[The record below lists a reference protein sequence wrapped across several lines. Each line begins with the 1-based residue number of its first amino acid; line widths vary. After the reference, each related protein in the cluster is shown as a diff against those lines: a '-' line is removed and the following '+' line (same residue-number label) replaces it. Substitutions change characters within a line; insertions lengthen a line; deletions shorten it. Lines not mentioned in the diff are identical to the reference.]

1 MFYKN
6 EEDAQAVELQ
16 NYIKEN
22 GPEAAV
28 VKYIGLKPEDRM
40 TKVIVEEYKKSLW
53 VGAADVDATLAEMTK
68 RLKAAGMDDLIQG
81 KQEQLD
87 AWMSSK

>member
-1 MFYKN
+1 MTESWDQRSINNLEKEIKKAFYKN

-40 TKVIVEEYKKSLW
+40 TKVIVEEYKK
-53 VGAADVDATLAEMTK
+53 
-68 RLKAAGMDDLIQG
+68 LK
-81 KQEQLD
+81 
-87 AWMSSK
+87 

>member
-1 MFYKN
+1 MKKQVNRLVSDADLIIYDKKSKKIKEYKN

-40 TKVIVEEYKKSLW
+40 TKVIVEEYKK
-53 VGAADVDATLAEMTK
+53 
-68 RLKAAGMDDLIQG
+68 LK
-81 KQEQLD
+81 
-87 AWMSSK
+87 

>member
-40 TKVIVEEYKKSLW
+40 TKVIVEEYNKL
-53 VGAADVDATLAEMTK
+53 VQK
-68 RLKAAGMDDLIQG
+68 RRS
-81 KQEQLD
+81 KQNKNCKT
-87 AWMSSK
+87 SSFYI

>member
-1 MFYKN
+1 
-6 EEDAQAVELQ
+6 VELQ

-40 TKVIVEEYKKSLW
+40 TKVIVEEYKK
-53 VGAADVDATLAEMTK
+53 
-68 RLKAAGMDDLIQG
+68 LK
-81 KQEQLD
+81 
-87 AWMSSK
+87 

>member
-28 VKYIGLKPEDRM
+28 VKYIGLKEKYVSAINSTA
-40 TKVIVEEYKKSLW
+40 TKEKNPI
-53 VGAADVDATLAEMTK
+53 
-68 RLKAAGMDDLIQG
+68 
-81 KQEQLD
+81 
-87 AWMSSK
+87 

>member
-16 NYIKEN
+16 NYIK
-22 GPEAAV
+22 AAV

-40 TKVIVEEYKKSLW
+40 TKVIVEEYKK
-53 VGAADVDATLAEMTK
+53 
-68 RLKAAGMDDLIQG
+68 LK
-81 KQEQLD
+81 
-87 AWMSSK
+87 

>member
-40 TKVIVEEYKKSLW
+40 TKVIIEEYKK
-53 VGAADVDATLAEMTK
+53 
-68 RLKAAGMDDLIQG
+68 LK
-81 KQEQLD
+81 
-87 AWMSSK
+87 